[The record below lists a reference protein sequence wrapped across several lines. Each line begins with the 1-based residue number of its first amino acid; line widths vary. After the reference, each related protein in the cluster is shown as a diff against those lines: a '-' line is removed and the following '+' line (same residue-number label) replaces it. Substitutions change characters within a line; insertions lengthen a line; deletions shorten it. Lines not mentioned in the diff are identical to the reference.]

1 MSAPVAEAAAQP
13 AAPAGGAPVRRTT
26 DRGAFLLVARREF
39 VERARDR
46 SFKISTAV
54 TLAFLVGFILV
65 ASLSGGPKRFSVG
78 VVGDESVSSMR
89 LARTAARSLGFSLS
103 TRTYRTSSAA
113 TAAVREGDVQAAIVD
128 GEIVV
133 KSTPPQQLVAALQV
147 SIQQAEVRRVLTEEG
162 LSSDQISNALDRPPP
177 TVRSTEPVPPRRSQA
192 ASVAFVGVLALYG
205 QLFAYG
211 YWVASGVVEEKASR
225 IIEVLLATIRP
236 AQLLRGKILGI
247 GALGLCQLMLIGATG
262 ICVALATGAL
272 EFPAGAA
279 LAVVYV
285 IAWFLLGFAFYS
297 SLFAVAGA
305 LVSRQEDLQA
315 TITPLSLVI
324 VVAFIL
330 GMQAVANPSSTLAA
344 VASLI
349 PFSAPLA
356 MPSRLVLGQ
365 ASLATGA
372 LSAAVTV
379 AGALLLI
386 PVATRA
392 YSRAVLQSGRVR
404 LRDAFRSERVA

>member
-1 MSAPVAEAAAQP
+1 MSTSVAGRPLPGPAP
-13 AAPAGGAPVRRTT
+13 GGAPARRRT
-26 DRGAFLLVARREF
+26 DRWAFLLVARREF

-46 SFKISTAV
+46 SFKISTGV

-65 ASLSGGPKRFSVG
+65 ASLSGGAKRYVVG
-78 VVGDESVSSMR
+78 VVGDESASSMR
-89 LARTAARSLGFSLS
+89 LARTATRSLGFSIS
-103 TRTYRTSSAA
+103 VRSYETESAA
-113 TAAVREGDVQAAIVD
+113 TSAVRKGVVQAAVVG

-133 KSTPPQQLVAALQV
+133 KSTPQQQLVAALQV
-147 SIQQAEVRRVLTEEG
+147 SIQQSQVRRALADNG
-162 LSSDQISNALDRPPP
+162 LSSEQIDNALDRPAPQ
-177 TVRSTEPVPPRRSQA
+177 VRSLEPIPPRRGQA
-192 ASVAFVGVLALYG
+192 ASIAFVGVLALYG

-247 GALGLCQLMLIGATG
+247 GTLGLCQLIVIGATG
-262 ICVALATGAL
+262 IAVALATGTL
-272 EFPAGAA
+272 QFPAGAA

-305 LVSRQEDLQA
+305 VVSRQEDLQA
-315 TITPLSLVI
+315 TITPLSLII
-324 VVAFIL
+324 VASFIL
-330 GMQAVANPSSTLAA
+330 GVQAVANPSSPLAA
-344 VASLI
+344 VASLV
-349 PFSAPLA
+349 PFSAPLT

-372 LSAAVTV
+372 LSATLTV

-404 LRDAFRSERVA
+404 LRDAFRRERVRV